1 MSHSFETYEF
11 SRMVNVADIPSTGQ
25 GFAAKA
31 SLDECAAICTR
42 FDLSAVK
49 CFEISG
55 IIKPHGKQRYQLEAK
70 LVAEIVQTCVITLD
84 PIETAIE
91 QAFKL
96 ALTSQEASLQENT
109 EEVDLFDPNEED
121 PPLLFNEDK
130 IDYGECAVQYFS
142 DCLEIYP
149 RKSDASF
156 ERIAKPS
163 EENHEEK
170 RDNPFDILQKLKP

>member
-55 IIKPHGKQRYQLEAK
+55 VIKPHGKQRYQLEAK
-70 LVAEIVQTCVITLD
+70 LTAEIVQTCVITLD
-84 PIETAIE
+84 PIETVIE

-96 ALTSQEASLQENT
+96 ALTSENENLQENT
-109 EEVDLFDPNEED
+109 EKAEQFDPYEED

-142 DCLEIYP
+142 DCLEIY
-149 RKSDASF
+149 
-156 ERIAKPS
+156 
-163 EENHEEK
+163 EEK